1 MNTQDGEQG
10 NPAHSLFETFLHAS
24 HCQEVLDSF
33 QALCGQ
39 LDLEHKGQLP
49 FYRKLKSCLNDWSA
63 KDLWGKLDKKA
74 GHKDYDQ
81 GRACANTKC
90 LIIGAGPCG
99 LRTAIE
105 LAFLGAH
112 VVLVEKRDS
121 FSRNNVLHLWPFTIH
136 DLRVL
141 GAKKFYGRFCTGTL
155 DHISIRQLQLILLK
169 VALLLGV
176 EVHVNVQFEGL
187 IPPAE
192 KGSGRGGAW
201 RAALQ
206 PSSSPVGQ
214 YEFDVLI
221 SAGGGKF
228 VPKGFKRKEMRG
240 KLAIGI
246 TTNFVNR
253 HSRAEVEV
261 AEISG
266 VARIYNQQ
274 FFQNLYNKTGID
286 LENIVYYKDDTHYFV
301 MTAKK
306 QSLLRKGVIVQ
317 DKADI
322 ESLLSAENISQ
333 EALLSYAK
341 EAANFSTN
349 YQLPDLEFALN
360 HRNCPDVDMFDFTCM
375 NRSENAAL
383 VRECHGARLLI
394 GLVGD
399 CLVEPFWPLGT
410 GVARGFLAAFD
421 TAWMVKRWAAGT
433 SPLDLLAERESIYQ
447 QLSQTSPDNTNKNT
461 SQYSIDPTTRY
472 RNINLQ
478 AIKPNQVRDMYVVG
492 MIEIDHKKRNS
503 RESTDVGRAYEELLS
518 WCQTHTA
525 GYRGVTVTDFTHSWK
540 SGLALCALIHRFRP
554 NLLDFNSLDQH
565 SPIKNNQM
573 ALDIAEQELGIP
585 PVLSSTEMASVAEA
599 NQLGLI
605 TYLSQFY
612 EAFKSS
618 ASEDPQGLQGWISG
632 EPKERVGKLLAP
644 PSTRGAVLFL
654 SKLQKSLS
662 LTRKRNQDSAQQD
675 AETKRTRREAGV
687 ESGVGGDLSI
697 ADLGRGTN
705 RQEQPQPT
713 ETSASDSTLG
723 RLQSSLT
730 SPTESSDACYFCGKR
745 VYILERVS
753 AEGHFFHRGC
763 FQCHQCGTTLRLGD
777 FAFDEDDGHFYCML
791 HYSSPR
797 SMEVPD
803 SGSQAAPHEDPSQG
817 ARFCSPSDTSSLG
830 LATEAAK
837 LRVDS
842 DGQGPPGSPSAFPK
856 QLAADQPSEPWEG
869 AGGAREGGV
878 PAREDR
884 GAGMADMQQPAA
896 LPCTVLA
903 EDVGRPVSSHTAGRV
918 QPQDP
923 GAGRGDGVNGWSQR
937 EEWSSD
943 AALWQP
949 TPGPPEKGPAPPG
962 FRQAEEEGE
971 DTRKRKK
978 IQLSPSEKLKLSTL
992 SLDSET
998 ESQEGPGTHRA
1009 GSEPLR
1015 SAVPAKDQGAPER
1028 GQVCWAEPRFSEE
1041 AEDIEETDSDGEE
1054 EEEEEESQDLGY
1066 LTKNVSCL
1074 LSLGEKEK
1082 YSTLKR
1088 TLTRRAKE
1096 AEMKRFCK
1104 AQSIQR
1110 RLEEIEVTFRKLE
1123 EKGIKLERSLRGE
1136 GGTQSE
1142 LKTQWMNQL
1151 LSLVQ
1156 KKNSLVSEESD
1167 LMIEVQGLKLEEKQ
1181 CQLDEE
1187 LRRYMNME
1195 ETLKM
1200 PQDRLAEKEILA
1212 QLLEVV
1218 NQRNALIHVLDEK
1231 RLSELSEAFPGS
1243 A

>member
-1 MNTQDGEQG
+1 MNPQDGEQG
-10 NPAHSLFETFLHAS
+10 NPAHSLFETFLRAN
-24 HCQEVLDSF
+24 HCEEVLGSF
-33 QALCGQ
+33 QALCRQ
-39 LDLEHKGQLP
+39 LALEHKGQLQ
-49 FYRKLKSCLNDWSA
+49 FYHKLKSCLNYWSA
-63 KDLWGKLDKKA
+63 KALWGKLDKKA

-81 GRACANTKC
+81 GKACANTKC

-105 LAFLGAH
+105 LAFLGAR

-136 DLRVL
+136 DLRAL
-141 GAKKFYGRFCTGTL
+141 GAKKFYGRFCTGAL

-176 EVHVNVQFEGL
+176 EIHINVQFKGL
-187 IPPAE
+187 IPPAA
-192 KGSGRGGAW
+192 KGSGGW
-201 RAALQ
+201 KAALQ

-228 VPKGFKRKEMRG
+228 VPEGFKRKETRG

-246 TTNFVNR
+246 TTNFVNH

-306 QSLLRKGVIVQ
+306 QSLLQKGVIVQ

-322 ESLLSAENISQ
+322 ESLLSAENVNQ

-360 HRNCPDVDMFDFTCM
+360 HRNHPDVDMFDFTCM

-421 TAWMVKRWAAGT
+421 AAWMVKRWAAGT
-433 SPLDLLAERESIYQ
+433 APLDLLAERESIYQ

-478 AIKPNQVRDMYVVG
+478 AIKPNQVRDLYVVG
-492 MIEIDHKKRNS
+492 KIEINHKKRDSRNS
-503 RESTDVGRAYEELLS
+503 RGNAYEGLLS
-518 WCQTHTA
+518 WCQTHTE

-554 NLLDFNSLDQH
+554 SLLDFNSLDQH
-565 SPIKNNQM
+565 SPLKNNQL

-585 PVLSSTEMASVAEA
+585 PVLSSTEMAAGAEP

-618 ASEDPQGLQGWISG
+618 
-632 EPKERVGKLLAP
+632 ERARKLLAP
-644 PSTRGAVLFL
+644 PGTRGAVLFL
-654 SKLQKSLS
+654 SKLQKTLS
-662 LTRKRNQDSAQQD
+662 LTRKRNQVNALSVSRCA
-675 AETKRTRREAGV
+675 AGAGSQGSQFK
-687 ESGVGGDLSI
+687 ELPGWAAIWL
-697 ADLGRGTN
+697 
-705 RQEQPQPT
+705 PP
-713 ETSASDSTLG
+713 
-723 RLQSSLT
+723 QSSLT
-730 SPTESSDACYFCGKR
+730 SPAESSDACYFCGKR

-777 FAFDEDDGHFYCML
+777 FVFDEDDGGP
-791 HYSSPR
+791 SS
-797 SMEVPD
+797 
-803 SGSQAAPHEDPSQG
+803 
-817 ARFCSPSDTSSLG
+817 
-830 LATEAAK
+830 
-837 LRVDS
+837 
-842 DGQGPPGSPSAFPK
+842 FPK
-856 QLAADQPSEPWEG
+856 QLAVAQPSEPWEG
-869 AGGAREGGV
+869 AGGAGEGAV

-884 GAGMADMQQPAA
+884 GSGTADMQQPAA
-896 LPCTVLA
+896 QPRTVL
-903 EDVGRPVSSHTAGRV
+903 EENVGRPISSLVAGRA
-918 QPQDP
+918 QPQEP
-923 GAGRGDGVNGWSQR
+923 GAGLGDRANGWPQR
-937 EEWSSD
+937 EEQSLHERGRSGT
-943 AALWQP
+943 ALRQP
-949 TPGPPEKGPAPPG
+949 SPEPRPPEKGPAAPD

-971 DTRKRKK
+971 DSRKRKK
-978 IQLSPSEKLKLSTL
+978 IQLSPLEKLKLSML
-992 SLDSET
+992 SLDSDP
-998 ESQEGPGTHRA
+998 ESQGGPGKHRA
-1009 GSEPLR
+1009 GSEPFQ
-1015 SAVPAKDQGAPER
+1015 SAAPVKDQGTLER
-1028 GQVCWAEPRFSEE
+1028 GQVCWVEPGFSEE
-1041 AEDIEETDSDGEE
+1041 AEGNSPWEAWP
-1054 EEEEEESQDLGY
+1054 L
-1066 LTKNVSCL
+1066 LTLALVLCFQRL

-1082 YSTLKR
+1082 YPTWKR

-1096 AEMKRFCK
+1096 EEMKRFCK

-1123 EKGIKLERSLRGE
+1123 EKGIQLERSLR
-1136 GGTQSE
+1136 GTQSE
-1142 LKTQWMNQL
+1142 LKTQWMNKL

-1167 LMIEVQGLKLEEKQ
+1167 LMIEAQELKLEEKQ
-1181 CQLDEE
+1181 CLLDQE

-1218 NQRNALIHVLDEK
+1218 NQRNALIHVLEEK
-1231 RLSELSEAFPGS
+1231 RLSELSEALPGT
-1243 A
+1243 AQGWAG

>member
-10 NPAHSLFETFLHAS
+10 NPAHSLFETFLRAN
-24 HCQEVLDSF
+24 HCEEVLGSF

-39 LDLEHKGQLP
+39 LGLEHKGQLQ
-49 FYRKLKSCLNDWSA
+49 FYHKLKSCLNYWSA
-63 KDLWGKLDKKA
+63 KALWGKLDKKA

-81 GRACANTKC
+81 GKACVNTKC

-105 LAFLGAH
+105 LAFLGAR

-136 DLRVL
+136 DLRAL
-141 GAKKFYGRFCTGTL
+141 GAKKFYGRFCTGAL

-176 EVHVNVQFEGL
+176 EIHVNVQFKGL
-187 IPPAE
+187 IPPAA
-192 KGSGRGGAW
+192 KGSGGW
-201 RAALQ
+201 KAALQ

-228 VPKGFKRKEMRG
+228 VPEGFKRKETRG

-306 QSLLRKGVIVQ
+306 QSLLKKGVIVQ

-322 ESLLSAENISQ
+322 ESLLSAENVNQ

-341 EAANFSTN
+341 EAADFSTN

-360 HRNCPDVDMFDFTCM
+360 HRNRPDVDMFDFTCM

-421 TAWMVKRWAAGT
+421 AAWMVKRWAAGT

-478 AIKPNQVRDMYVVG
+478 AIKPNQVRDLYMVG
-492 MIEIDHKKRNS
+492 TIEIDHKKRDS
-503 RESTDVGRAYEELLS
+503 RNSTDVGRAYEELLS

-540 SGLALCALIHRFRP
+540 SGLALCALIHHFRP
-554 NLLDFNSLDQH
+554 HLLDFNSLDQR

-585 PVLSSTEMASVAEA
+585 PVLSSTEMASVAEP

-612 EAFKSS
+612 EAFKPS
-618 ASEDPQGLQGWISG
+618 AESE
-632 EPKERVGKLLAP
+632 ERARKLLASP
-644 PSTRGAVLFL
+644 GTRGAVLFL
-654 SKLQKSLS
+654 SKLQKRLS
-662 LTRKRNQDSAQQD
+662 LTRKRNQDSAQKD

-687 ESGVGGDLSI
+687 SFPNL
-697 ADLGRGTN
+697 
-705 RQEQPQPT
+705 
-713 ETSASDSTLG
+713 
-723 RLQSSLT
+723 LT
-730 SPTESSDACYFCGKR
+730 SPAESSDACYFCGKR

-777 FAFDEDDGHFYCML
+777 FAFDEDDGGP
-791 HYSSPR
+791 SS
-797 SMEVPD
+797 
-803 SGSQAAPHEDPSQG
+803 
-817 ARFCSPSDTSSLG
+817 
-830 LATEAAK
+830 
-837 LRVDS
+837 
-842 DGQGPPGSPSAFPK
+842 FPK

-869 AGGAREGGV
+869 AGGAGEGAV

-884 GAGMADMQQPAA
+884 GSGTADMQQPAA
-896 LPCTVLA
+896 QPHTVL
-903 EDVGRPVSSHTAGRV
+903 EENVGRPISSRMASRA
-918 QPQDP
+918 QPQEP
-923 GAGRGDGVNGWSQR
+923 GGGLGDRANSLSRQEEQSLRERG
-937 EEWSSD
+937 SSG
-943 AALWQP
+943 AVLRQP
-949 TPGPPEKGPAPPG
+949 SPEPRPPETGPAAPD
-962 FRQAEEEGE
+962 FRQAEEDGE

-978 IQLSPSEKLKLSTL
+978 IQLSPLEKLKLSTL

-998 ESQEGPGTHRA
+998 ESQGGPGKPRA
-1009 GSEPLR
+1009 GSEPFR
-1015 SAVPAKDQGAPER
+1015 SAAPANDQGAPER
-1028 GQVCWAEPRFSEE
+1028 GQVCWVEPGFSEE
-1041 AEDIEETDSDGEE
+1041 AEAPWDACP
-1054 EEEEEESQDLGY
+1054 L
-1066 LTKNVSCL
+1066 LTLALVLCFQRF

-1082 YSTLKR
+1082 YPTWKR

-1123 EKGIKLERSLRGE
+1123 EKGIKLERSLRGN
-1136 GGTQSE
+1136 QSE
-1142 LKTQWMNQL
+1142 LKTKWMNQL

-1167 LMIEVQGLKLEEKQ
+1167 LMIEAQELKLEEKQ
-1181 CQLDEE
+1181 CQLDQE

-1200 PQDRLAEKEILA
+1200 PQDRLEEKEILA

-1218 NQRNALIHVLDEK
+1218 NQRNALIHVLEEK
-1231 RLSELSEAFPGS
+1231 RLSELSEALPGT
-1243 A
+1243 AKGRAG

>member
-1 MNTQDGEQG
+1 AFSSEALGFKSCCCPKWALMNPQDGEQG
-10 NPAHSLFETFLHAS
+10 NPAHSLFETFLRAN
-24 HCQEVLDSF
+24 HCEEVLGSF
-33 QALCGQ
+33 QALCRQ
-39 LDLEHKGQLP
+39 LALEHKGQLQ
-49 FYRKLKSCLNDWSA
+49 FYHKLKSCLNYWSA
-63 KDLWGKLDKKA
+63 KALWGKLDKKA

-81 GRACANTKC
+81 GKACANTKC

-105 LAFLGAH
+105 LAFLGAR

-136 DLRVL
+136 DLRAL
-141 GAKKFYGRFCTGTL
+141 GAKKFYGRFCTGAL

-176 EVHVNVQFEGL
+176 EIHVNVQFKGL
-187 IPPAE
+187 IPPAA
-192 KGSGRGGAW
+192 KGSGGW
-201 RAALQ
+201 KAALQ

-228 VPKGFKRKEMRG
+228 VPEGFKRKETRG

-306 QSLLRKGVIVQ
+306 QSLLKKGVIVQ

-322 ESLLSAENISQ
+322 ESLLSAENVNQ

-360 HRNCPDVDMFDFTCM
+360 HRNRPDVDMFDFTCM

-421 TAWMVKRWAAGT
+421 AAWMVKRWAAGT
-433 SPLDLLAERESIYQ
+433 APLDLLAERESIYQ
-447 QLSQTSPDNTNKNT
+447 QLSQTSPDNTNKNI

-478 AIKPNQVRDMYVVG
+478 AIKPNQVTRPG
-492 MIEIDHKKRNS
+492 HAEILPVPYALS
-503 RESTDVGRAYEELLS
+503 PPDVGRAYEGLLS
-518 WCQTHTA
+518 WCQTHTE
-525 GYRGVTVTDFTHSWK
+525 GYRGVAVMDFTHSWK
-540 SGLALCALIHRFRP
+540 SGLALCALIHHFRP
-554 NLLDFNSLDQH
+554 NLLVEGMGPL
-565 SPIKNNQM
+565 KNNQM

-585 PVLSSTEMASVAEA
+585 PVLSSTEMAAGAEP

-612 EAFKSS
+612 EAFKPS
-618 ASEDPQGLQGWISG
+618 ASEDPQG
-632 EPKERVGKLLAP
+632 KLLAP
-644 PSTRGAVLFL
+644 PGTRGAVLFL
-654 SKLQKSLS
+654 SKLQKTLS
-662 LTRKRNQDSAQQD
+662 LTRKRNQVNAPSVSRCA
-675 AETKRTRREAGV
+675 AG
-687 ESGVGGDLSI
+687 
-697 ADLGRGTN
+697 
-705 RQEQPQPT
+705 
-713 ETSASDSTLG
+713 
-723 RLQSSLT
+723 
-730 SPTESSDACYFCGKR
+730 SSDACYFCGKR

-777 FAFDEDDGHFYCML
+777 FVFDEDDG
-791 HYSSPR
+791 
-797 SMEVPD
+797 
-803 SGSQAAPHEDPSQG
+803 GSQERGWVQRQA
-817 ARFCSPSDTSSLG
+817 
-830 LATEAAK
+830 
-837 LRVDS
+837 LRNY
-842 DGQGPPGSPSAFPK
+842 
-856 QLAADQPSEPWEG
+856 
-869 AGGAREGGV
+869 R
-878 PAREDR
+878 
-884 GAGMADMQQPAA
+884 
-896 LPCTVLA
+896 
-903 EDVGRPVSSHTAGRV
+903 
-918 QPQDP
+918 P
-923 GAGRGDGVNGWSQR
+923 GAVWAS
-937 EEWSSD
+937 
-943 AALWQP
+943 
-949 TPGPPEKGPAPPG
+949 
-962 FRQAEEEGE
+962 QAEEEGE
-971 DTRKRKK
+971 DSRKRKK
-978 IQLSPSEKLKLSTL
+978 IQLSPLEKLKLSTL

-998 ESQEGPGTHRA
+998 ESQGGPGKHQA
-1009 GSEPLR
+1009 GSEPFR
-1015 SAVPAKDQGAPER
+1015 SAAPAKDQGTLER
-1028 GQVCWAEPRFSEE
+1028 GQVCWVEPGFSEE
-1041 AEDIEETDSDGEE
+1041 AEAPWEACP
-1054 EEEEEESQDLGY
+1054 L
-1066 LTKNVSCL
+1066 LTLALVLCFQRL

-1082 YSTLKR
+1082 YPTWKR

-1096 AEMKRFCK
+1096 EEMKRFCK
-1104 AQSIQR
+1104 AQ
-1110 RLEEIEVTFRKLE
+1110 VMPT
-1123 EKGIKLERSLRGE
+1123 G
-1136 GGTQSE
+1136 
-1142 LKTQWMNQL
+1142 
-1151 LSLVQ
+1151 Q
-1156 KKNSLVSEESD
+1156 KPWAAAVLALGSD
-1167 LMIEVQGLKLEEKQ
+1167 TGLIFSPCRAQELKLEEKQ
-1181 CQLDEE
+1181 CQLDQE

-1218 NQRNALIHVLDEK
+1218 NQRNALIHVLEEK
-1231 RLSELSEAFPGS
+1231 RLSELSEALPGT
-1243 A
+1243 AQGWAG